1 MAETVNSW
9 KTLKLPPE
17 VFEAYKEIQKELKEK
32 HKKPFSNTDV
42 MKFFIYL
49 AKIALEL
56 KDNPKIEGLAE
67 PITYTTLRKLD
78 ANCQSVANVF
88 EIPIHYLRVGVLWG
102 LLELAKEEIKKENW
116 RMCKYYLEL
125 AHNWFDEYELSY
137 YDIYDNYDNY
147 YGNEISKLIA
157 HIIDEIPR
165 IGQKNPNRQKI
176 HDQLFKELEN
186 IVSTFFENPPYK
198 IIKVLILN
206 ELRSQNYG
214 RALRLLKMTL
224 VSRGYGD
231 SEELNKL
238 VKKFLKEV
246 GNNLES
252 EEYKKYV
259 EELLRA
265 SYSYCEELYVL
276 ETASEFIDV
285 KPFYEELIS
294 RKYLSPDDR
303 LVIIESMVKASSR
316 GKNSSLI
323 EYAISMAKNEFK
335 KHKDEDYNLYGFGGR
350 EYLARILGEYGFS
363 DRIIELKFPDE
374 VPTINYYIRIIYS
387 KLNNDNFEEKW
398 DELKYIIAKYFY
410 CKDYRYYSS
419 KLFIPADTVKEEL
432 DMDIPIDL
440 NEVFQKLKVEVAW
453 YGDVWHMDEEVGWE
467 LYVYFDGNRYDEL
480 NFGGHLIHE
489 NVLEQLLKKLLESG
503 VELVEGE
510 YTSCKLLTVKLLNRI
525 CCKDLANKLI
535 DNLAKDVIHHVDN
548 PKYFKILYESGIDP
562 LDILKKA
569 INKLFNEECNTE
581 KDVCHILSTYSWH
594 IIHGCVN
601 MLAYMKPY
609 EEVIELIESGNI
621 FKLLYDDF
629 KLFDEAMAEQTR
641 YYAESLQ
648 ESLHYMLENHK
659 KMLMCSFLDVL
670 MEKECP
676 KITAEFILKHNI
688 ATPKLTRLINEL
700 IEKGHTD
707 LADRVYSEFGLG
719 WMGYEYLETILIL
732 RFESCVD
739 SLKKGNEKE
748 FLENYKAMF
757 SLLRSSRK
765 KLNKEN
771 YEMIGGKLTGRLIA
785 WKLIHFEG

>member
-42 MKFFIYL
+42 MKFFMYL

-56 KDNPKIEGLAE
+56 EDNPKIEGLAE
-67 PITYTTLRKLD
+67 PIQYTTLENLD
-78 ANCQSVANVF
+78 TNCQSIANGLK
-88 EIPIHYLRVGVLWG
+88 IPIHYLRVGVLLG
-102 LLELAKEEIKKENW
+102 LLELAKEEIENGDWKK
-116 RMCKYYLEL
+116 CKYYLEL
-125 AHNWFDEYELSY
+125 AHNWFSEYELSHH
-137 YDIYDNYDNY
+137 DICYRNICSE
-147 YGNEISKLIA
+147 EISKMIVD
-157 HIIDEIPR
+157 IINKIPK
-165 IGQKNPNRQKI
+165 IGQNNPNRKKI
-176 HDQLFKELEN
+176 HEQLFKELEN

-198 IIKVLILN
+198 IIEALILN
-206 ELRSQNYG
+206 ELCSQKYD
-214 RALRLLKMTL
+214 RALILLKMTL
-224 VSRGYGD
+224 ISKIFGGP
-231 SEELNKL
+231 ELNEIL
-238 VKKFLKEV
+238 KKFLKEV

-265 SYSYCEELYVL
+265 CGSYFEEVNIL
-276 ETASEFIDV
+276 ETASEFINV

-294 RKYLSPDDR
+294 RKYLSPEDR
-303 LVIIESMVKASSR
+303 FEIIKSMVKASSNE
-316 GKNSSLI
+316 KNSSLI

-453 YGDVWHMDEEVGWE
+453 YGDVWHMDEEVRWE

-510 YTSCKLLTVKLLNRI
+510 YTSCKLFTVKLLNRI
-525 CCKDLANKLI
+525 GCKDLANKLI
-535 DNLAKDVIHHVDN
+535 DNLAKDVIHHVGN